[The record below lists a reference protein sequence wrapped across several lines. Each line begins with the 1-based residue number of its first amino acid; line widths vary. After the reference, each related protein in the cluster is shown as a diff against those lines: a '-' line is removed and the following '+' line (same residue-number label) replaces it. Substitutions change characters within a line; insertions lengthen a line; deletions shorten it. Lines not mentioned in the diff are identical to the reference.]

1 MDIVINLSFSA
12 RAGHG
17 PGSRSEWTSWLKV
30 YTTGVA
36 MLFAVIDPRMTPQE
50 HYGHRLYSKLSAA
63 KSLGLHDR
71 RFGAP
76 LPLFKRLA
84 GRSIPKIAAVLPR
97 FEKVALSNFPHA
109 AER

>member
-1 MDIVINLSFSA
+1 
-12 RAGHG
+12 
-17 PGSRSEWTSWLKV
+17 
-30 YTTGVA
+30 

-76 LPLFKRLA
+76 LPLFNLSA
-84 GRSIPKIAAVLPR
+84 SPDDRSRKIAAVLPR
-97 FEKVALSNFPHA
+97 FEQVALSNFPHA

>member
-1 MDIVINLSFSA
+1 
-12 RAGHG
+12 
-17 PGSRSEWTSWLKV
+17 
-30 YTTGVA
+30 

-76 LPLFKRLA
+76 LPLFKFKRLA
-84 GRSIPKIAAVLPR
+84 GRLIPKIAAVLPR

>member
-12 RAGHG
+12 RAVHG

-84 GRSIPKIAAVLPR
+84 GRSIPKNSRSFASI
-97 FEKVALSNFPHA
+97 
-109 AER
+109 